1 MSCNFPLRATLLPG
15 KRVVMGGDPKGS
27 GRPLSLPC
35 GKCIGC
41 KMERSRMWSVR
52 IVHEASL
59 FDKNW
64 FVTLDY
70 APEHLPASL
79 SLEYE
84 DFQLFMKRL
93 RKKWRGDHVCPNG
106 EQAIRFFVAGE
117 YGAQYHRP
125 HWHVILFNL
134 DIPDKVEFHN
144 ETYRSSELERLWGK
158 GHAVIGS
165 VTARSAAYVAGYTL
179 FKGGHS
185 EEYGVVDTSTGEVTE
200 RRQELVVMSRNP
212 GIGAWW
218 YEKYSKDVFPLD
230 KAVMAEGRINKVPR
244 FYLERLK
251 VEDPLL
257 AEEVAEER
265 YFRAMERG
273 QMTDAQRDG
282 REEYYRR
289 KMSTFTRREH

>member
-1 MSCNFPLRATLLPG
+1 MLPG

-59 FDKNW
+59 FDSNW

-70 APEHLPASL
+70 APEHLTSW

-84 DFQLFMKRL
+84 HFQLFMKRL
-93 RKKWRGDHVCPNG
+93 RKKWRGENVCPNG
-106 EQAIRFFVAGE
+106 ENAVRFFVAGE
-117 YGAQYHRP
+117 YGGQFQRP

-134 DIPDKVEFHN
+134 VIPDKVEWRNGTF
-144 ETYRSSELERLWGK
+144 RSEELEKLWGK
-158 GHAVIGS
+158 GNAVIGS
-165 VTARSAAYVAGYTL
+165 VTVRSAAYVAGYTL

-185 EEYGVVDTSTGEVTE
+185 ERDVEVVDGETGEIVE

-212 GIGAWW
+212 GIGSWW
-218 YEKYSKDVFPLD
+218 FDKYNADVFPLD
-230 KAVMAEGRINKVPR
+230 KAVMSEGRVNKVPR
-244 FYLERLK
+244 FYWERLK
-251 VEDPLL
+251 LKDPMM
-257 AEEVAEER
+257 ADAVKEER
-265 YFRAMERG
+265 LLRAQEDVLEHGGITQR
-273 QMTDAQRDG
+273 QRDD

-289 KMSTFTRREH
+289 KMSTFSKREH